1 MLYTIPA
8 SYLLV
13 VSDKNI
19 SKKQAELNEIQYHS
33 KVSGHS
39 RSLRELRIESRI
51 ETQFAIFAS

>member
-13 VSDKNI
+13 VLDKNI
-19 SKKQAELNEIQYHS
+19 SKKQAELNEIQHHS
-33 KVSGHS
+33 KVSWHS